1 MKKMIT
7 VLLAMMLAL
16 VLALPAFAEE
26 SAEDTRPYYDLKEL
40 GVKLYVDSSWEANA
54 RAYDVVIVTKT
65 EYDDA
70 GALKSGMLML
80 LPDEY
85 DDSANGDAVYDAHGG
100 IFGVSVRA
108 EGAEQAADEQFA
120 GYEASELGSA
130 DGYAFMLH
138 VNPAPD
144 TAKLDD
150 AGKAMVETI
159 RTAISADTG
168 STFVLGKP
176 ATKAELNT
184 LIGDF
189 STKDVFGEAVD
200 KSVLGNAPYTLI
212 DIWATSCP
220 PCISEMPELAEL
232 ASEYEGRVQFMGI
245 VTDAVDDDSTEL
257 ARAIVEKTG
266 VSYKSIV
273 PDASLAQ
280 SLLSKVMYTPTKVIV
295 DKDGVMI
302 GQPIIGAQGKDALR
316 AALDALPGVADAAQ
330 QGDAAAQ

>member
-1 MKKMIT
+1 MKKMIA

-16 VLALPAFAEE
+16 VFALPAFAEG

-70 GALKSGMLML
+70 GALKSGMMMM

-85 DDSANGDAVYDAHGG
+85 DDSADGSAVYDARGG

-108 EGAEQAADEQFA
+108 EGAEQAVDEQFA
-120 GYEASELGSA
+120 GYETSELGSA
-130 DGYAFMLH
+130 EGYAFTLH
-138 VNPAPD
+138 VNTAPD

-150 AGKAMVETI
+150 AGKTMTETI

-168 STFVLGKP
+168 STFALSKP
-176 ATKAELNT
+176 ATQAELNT

-189 STKDVFGEAVD
+189 STTDVFGETVD

-245 VTDAVDDDSTEL
+245 VTDAVDADSTEL

-316 AALDALPGVADAAQ
+316 AALDALSGVADAAQ